1 MSVVVNSDEPI
12 DAALRRLHREV
23 LRENI
28 IEVLKERTTYRTDS
42 QRLAAIRKEY
52 AKRKRK
58 RRQSIRRRSLKG
70 TPRR

>member
-1 MSVVVNSDEPI
+1 MSVVVNTDEPI

-28 IEVLKERTTYRTDS
+28 IDTLKKRSLYRTES
-42 QRLAAIRKEY
+42 QKRAAMRKEY
-52 AKRKRK
+52 AKRKRR
-58 RRQSIRRRSLKG
+58 RRQAVRKQALKG

>member
-28 IEVLKERTTYRTDS
+28 IDTLKKRSLFRTDS
-42 QRLAAIRKEY
+42 QKKASIRKEF
-52 AKRKRK
+52 AKRKRR
-58 RRQSIRRRSLKG
+58 RRQAVRRQALKG

>member
-1 MSVVVNSDEPI
+1 MSVVVNADEPI

-28 IEVLKERTTYRTDS
+28 MDTLKERTMYRTDS
-42 QRLAAIRKEY
+42 QRLASVKKEF

-58 RRQSIRRRSLKG
+58 RRQALRRRASKG